1 MDFFKLIQ
9 SLDELIYEVVSWLL
23 FYPLTLWRMISAPLQ
38 TMAAA
43 ESEISDP
50 DKGEF
55 TQLVSPPLFLLLT
68 LILVHALELGTV
80 GQNELV
86 TSSAGL
92 SRFIS
97 DDTSLII
104 FRTLMY
110 SALPL
115 FAAMRLVRSR
125 RARLDKQELRGPFYA
140 QSYAAACFALLAD
153 AAPLAAYQFHWF
165 GAGLQLA
172 VFGVSLIW
180 LLSVEARW
188 FAAKLNVSI
197 GRGLGEAAL
206 MVGQWLLG
214 VLILVFLLA

>member
-9 SLDELIYEVVSWLL
+9 SLDELIYEVVGWLL

-68 LILVHALELGTV
+68 LIFVHALELGTV

-86 TSSAGL
+86 TSTAGL

-104 FRTLMY
+104 FRILMY
-110 SALPL
+110 SVLPMA
-115 FAAMRLVRSR
+115 AAMRLVRAR
-125 RARLDKQELRGPFYA
+125 RARLDKLELRGPFYA
-140 QSYAAACFALLAD
+140 QSYAAACVALLTD
-153 AAPLAAYQFHWF
+153 AVPLLVDQFHSF

-172 VFGVSLIW
+172 VFGAAMMWLI
-180 LLSVEARW
+180 LVEARW
-188 FAAKLNVSI
+188 FATKLNASFA
-197 GRGLGEAAL
+197 RGLGEAAL
-206 MVGQWLLG
+206 MVGQWLVVVVGLA
-214 VLILVFLLA
+214 LLLS